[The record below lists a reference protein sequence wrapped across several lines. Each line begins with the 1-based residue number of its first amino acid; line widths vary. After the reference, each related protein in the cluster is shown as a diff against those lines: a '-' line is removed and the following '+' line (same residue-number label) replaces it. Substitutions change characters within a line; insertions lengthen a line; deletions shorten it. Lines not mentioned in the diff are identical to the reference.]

1 MIKTISTLA
10 LALAAALLPIASGAI
25 GKSAQAQVQVQER
38 YRAERAVCMNGQSN
52 QSLRT
57 CLQEANAAHAQA
69 LKADL
74 NDGATDYARNASR
87 RCDRLPLEQ
96 RQDCIAR
103 MQGAGTVSGDAAS
116 GGIYRE
122 LVTTEPGKTDK
133 PPVDR

>member
-10 LALAAALLPIASGAI
+10 LALAAALLPIASSAV
-25 GKSAQAQVQVQER
+25 GKAGLAQLQER
-38 YRAERAVCMNGQSN
+38 YRVERAVCMNGQSN
-52 QSLRT
+52 QSLQT
-57 CLQEANAAHAQA
+57 CLREADAAHAQA

-74 NDGATDYARNASR
+74 NDGAADYARNAIR

-96 RQDCIAR
+96 RQACIAR
-103 MQGAGTVSGDAAS
+103 MQGAGTVSGNAAS

-133 PPVDR
+133 PPVDH